1 MEYDM
6 RTAAE
11 EMRQAALQAAA
22 SAAAATTAA
31 NASTAAA
38 NAATA
43 AVHQVSRDVVA
54 IRRDLGI
61 LWKHVKGT
69 SATPT
74 LGDPECAPAE
84 EAGEIPLIDRINDA
98 TETAS
103 EASLE
108 VAALEG
114 RMIAG
119 LAAVETKLMN
129 ELRPQS
135 TELAKQSEDMG
146 VGKHG
151 LDFWRSKQGRQY
163 ATTILTLVVTAL
175 GLLANMTS
183 GCTGHAPP
191 APAPVPT
198 IIVAPAATPPPAPL
212 LLPIPPPAV
221 SR

>member
-1 MEYDM
+1 M
-6 RTAAE
+6 
-11 EMRQAALQAAA
+11 
-22 SAAAATTAA
+22 
-31 NASTAAA
+31 
-38 NAATA
+38 
-43 AVHQVSRDVVA
+43 
-54 IRRDLGI
+54 
-61 LWKHVKGT
+61 KGT

-84 EAGEIPLIDRINDA
+84 EVGEIPLIDRINDA

-163 ATTILTLVVTAL
+163 AITILTLVVTAL
-175 GLLANMTS
+175 GLIGNMVS
-183 GCTGHAPP
+183 GFTGHAPP
-191 APAPVPT
+191 TGPALVPT
-198 IIVAPAATPPPAPL
+198 IIVAPSPPAPPL
-212 LLPIPPPAV
+212 LAVPPPAV